1 MKINIQKIKI
11 MASSLIIS
19 HQIKGTKL
27 EAVMNFILLC
37 SKITADE
44 TEAMK
49 LKDGCSLE
57 GML

>member
-1 MKINIQKIKI
+1 